1 MNDKDSKLLNDA
13 AGRSDGTLQPE
24 DYIEPRC
31 VLCDEPY
38 GAAPQVKPVP
48 QQRIIEKMNDYM
60 SCRDYKGAERHL
72 LYWLEEAKL
81 GQDERG
87 QLMLRNE
94 LIGHYRKT
102 GEKEKSLENAQEAL
116 DLVEALG
123 FENTISAGTTY
134 VNAATACNAF
144 GENERSLE
152 LFKKAQ
158 AVYESS
164 PRTDKSLLG
173 GLYNNMALCCAAL
186 GKYEEALPLYE
197 KAAAA
202 MAEVPGGAL
211 EQAITYLN
219 IADMLEK
226 QYGMEN
232 SESRIFDLLDQ
243 AYERLTGGHAPEDGY
258 YAFVCEKCAPAF
270 SYYGYFAAAQEL
282 QEKAEKIYK
291 GKSV

>member
-24 DYIEPRC
+24 DYMEPRC

-60 SCRDYKGAERHL
+60 SRRDYKGAERHL

-102 GEKEKSLENAQEAL
+102 GEKEKSLANAQAAL
-116 DLVEALG
+116 DLVEVLG

-243 AYERLTGGHAPEDGY
+243 AYELLTGGHAPEDGY

-291 GKSV
+291 RKSV